1 MLEFCQMLPFACGQL
16 LWRGA
21 VCGEGQLAQGDWRL
35 LWGEDF
41 ERAGFFQMSV
51 DLEVLDIVFW
61 ILKIMLWVLKI
72 MLWVLEIILRVVEDV
87 FGFILIFRFVVGL
100 VFGDGFEEVAVL
112 GHGWD

>member
-1 MLEFCQMLPFACGQL
+1 MLEFCQVLPFAYGQL

-41 ERAGFFQMSV
+41 ERAGFFQVSF
-51 DLEVLDIVFW
+51 DPEVLDIMFW
-61 ILKIMLWVLKI
+61 ILKII
-72 MLWVLEIILRVVEDV
+72 LWVLEIIFGVVEDV
-87 FGFILIFRFVVGL
+87 FGFILIFWFVVGL
-100 VFGDGFEEVAVL
+100 VFGDGFEEIAVL